1 MIYLTQYQ
9 GSIIGPVAK
18 LLGYIMNY
26 IYIFLSQFGIE
37 NVALCVVLFTFLV
50 NALMIPFTIKQQKFS
65 KLSSKMNPE
74 MQAIQ
79 EKYKNKKDE
88 DSMRAQQMEL
98 QNLYDKYG
106 TSPTGGCL
114 PMLITFPI
122 MLALYR
128 VIYNIPAY
136 VTSVKNIYSS
146 VAVKIM
152 ASDGYV
158 KILKSYLDTKTVN
171 VDTRRWGDISDALA
185 SNQNYVIDVLAKFD
199 ASNWA
204 DLATKFPDIATS
216 ITDTS
221 EKLTHI
227 NSFFGMNLLSTPKIL
242 SVSVIIPI
250 LAIVTQLIQT
260 KLMTPPSDAN
270 GQEENPAMASMKM
283 MNTVMPF
290 MSGAMCLMFPICMG
304 LYWVANSVFRIVQQL
319 LINRYL
325 DHIDMDALI
334 EKNREKAAK
343 KKKRLGLDELQKMK
357 EELDESKRVQS
368 SSMKDKANMVQKSKD
383 AGKGKSG
390 ANYKPGTAK
399 YKAGS
404 IASIANVLGQSG
416 SGDEEE

>member
-158 KILKSYLDTKTVN
+158 KILKSYLDNKTVN

>member
-158 KILKSYLDTKTVN
+158 KILKSYLDNKTVN
-171 VDTRRWGDISDALA
+171 VDTRRWGDISDALT

>member
-18 LLGYIMNY
+18 LLGYIMNF

-37 NVALCVVLFTFLV
+37 NVALCVVLFTFFV

-79 EKYKNKKDE
+79 AKYKNKTDE
-88 DSMRAQQMEL
+88 ASMRAQQMEL

-158 KILKSYLDTKTVN
+158 NILKSYLDSKAVN
-171 VDTRRWGDISDALA
+171 VDTTRWGNISDALA
-185 SNQNYVIDVLAKFD
+185 SNQNYVIDILAKFD
-199 ASNWA
+199 AANWA
-204 DLATKFPDIATS
+204 DLATKFPDLASS
-216 ITDTS
+216 ITDAS

-227 NSFFGMNLLSTPKIL
+227 NSFLGMNLLSTPKIL

-260 KLMTPPSDAN
+260 KLMTPPSDTKD
-270 GQEENPAMASMKM
+270 QEENPAMASMKM
-283 MNTVMPF
+283 MNTIMPF
-290 MSGAMCLMFPICMG
+290 MSGAMCLMFPICIG
-304 LYWVANSVFRIVQQL
+304 LYWVANSVFRIFQQL

-325 DHIDMDALI
+325 DSIDMDALI
-334 EKNREKAAK
+334 EKNRKKAEK
-343 KKKRLGLDELQKMK
+343 KKKRLGIDDLQKMK
-357 EELDESKRVQS
+357 DELEESKRAQS
-368 SSMKDKANMVQKSKD
+368 SSMKDKVNMVQKSKD
-383 AGKGKSG
+383 AVKGKSG
-390 ANYKPGTAK
+390 ADYKPGTAK

-404 IASIANVLGQSG
+404 IASIANVLSQSG

>member
-304 LYWVANSVFRIVQQL
+304 L
-319 LINRYL
+319 
-325 DHIDMDALI
+325 
-334 EKNREKAAK
+334 
-343 KKKRLGLDELQKMK
+343 
-357 EELDESKRVQS
+357 
-368 SSMKDKANMVQKSKD
+368 
-383 AGKGKSG
+383 
-390 ANYKPGTAK
+390 
-399 YKAGS
+399 
-404 IASIANVLGQSG
+404 
-416 SGDEEE
+416 

>member
-9 GSIIGPVAK
+9 GSIIGPVAR

-50 NALMIPFTIKQQKFS
+50 NALMIPFTIKQQKWS
-65 KLSSKMNPE
+65 RLSTKMNPE

-79 EKYKNKKDE
+79 EKYKDKKDE
-88 DSMRAQQMEL
+88 ASMRAQQMEL

-152 ASDGYV
+152 ESDGYV
-158 KILKSYLDTKTVN
+158 KILKSYLDNKAVT
-171 VDTRRWGDISDALA
+171 VDTSKWGNISDALA
-185 SNQNYVIDVLAKFD
+185 SNQNYVIDILAKFD
-199 ASNWA
+199 SSTWA
-204 DLATKFPDIATS
+204 DLAEKFPAIAST

-221 EKLTHI
+221 EKLAHI
-227 NSFFGMNLLSTPKIL
+227 NSFFGMNLLSTPKLMSI
-242 SVSVIIPI
+242 SVIIPI

-260 KLMTPPSDAN
+260 KLMTPPSD
-270 GQEENPAMASMKM
+270 GKTQEENPAMASMKM
-283 MNTVMPF
+283 MNTIMPF
-290 MSGAMCLMFPICMG
+290 MSGAMCLMFPICIG
-304 LYWVANSVFRIVQQL
+304 LYWVANSVFRIFQQL
-319 LINRYL
+319 IIDKYL
-325 DHIDMDALI
+325 DSIDMDALI
-334 EKNREKAAK
+334 EKNREKAEK
-343 KKKRLGLDELQKMK
+343 KKNRLGLDELQKMK
-357 EELDESKRVQS
+357 DELDESKKVQA

-390 ANYKPGTAK
+390 SNYKPGTAK
-399 YKAGS
+399 YKPDS
-404 IASIANVLGQSG
+404 IASIANVLGQS
-416 SGDEEE
+416 SSENEEE